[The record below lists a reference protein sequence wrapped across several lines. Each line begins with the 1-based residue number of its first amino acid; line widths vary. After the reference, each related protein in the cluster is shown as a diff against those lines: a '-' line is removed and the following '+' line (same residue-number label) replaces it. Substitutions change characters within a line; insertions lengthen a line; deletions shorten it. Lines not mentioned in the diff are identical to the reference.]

1 MGVAE
6 VHPEKLRLVIF
17 EGVDDA
23 RDLLGRKFAGQ
34 NHVEFIFDQLP
45 VDQRIAFLFVGRREV
60 RIVITALRPGQSGT

>member
-6 VHPEKLRLVIF
+6 VHPEKLWLVIF

-45 VDQRIAFLFVGRREV
+45 VDQLIFMTFLGREI

>member
-6 VHPEKLRLVIF
+6 VHPEKLWLVIF

-34 NHVEFIFDQLP
+34 NHVEFIFD
-45 VDQRIAFLFVGRREV
+45 
-60 RIVITALRPGQSGT
+60 

>member
-6 VHPEKLRLVIF
+6 VHPEKLWLVIF

-45 VDQRIAFLFVGRREV
+45 VDQLIFMTFLGREI
-60 RIVITALRPGQSGT
+60 RIVITALRPGQSRT